1 MLKKSKPV
9 VAAIGCFL
17 LGLVPFTGVVAD
29 ELDEAEGERCILLNR
44 ISSTYIVDD
53 YNILFYMRGGKI
65 YRNPLPH
72 RCGGLRNERRF
83 MYRTSM
89 SRLCDLDIITVLYDQ
104 GFGLMP
110 GPSCGLGRFYPITEE
125 DAEALKNAPPSEPPA
140 EDLPTAEP
148 EEIGEPE

>member
-9 VAAIGCFL
+9 VAAVGCCL
-17 LGLVPFTGVVAD
+17 LGLVPFTGVLAD
-29 ELDEAEGERCILLNR
+29 ERDEAEAERCIPLNR

-53 YNILFYMRGGKI
+53 YNILFYMRGGKV

-72 RCGGLRNERRF
+72 RCGGLRSERRF

-89 SRLCDLDIITVLYDQ
+89 SQLCDLDIITVLYDQ

-110 GPSCGLGRFYPITEE
+110 GPSCGLGRFYPITRE
-125 DAEALKNAPPSEPPA
+125 DAEALNKAPAPEPR
-140 EDLPTAEP
+140 EEELPTAEP
-148 EEIGEPE
+148 EEVGEPQ